1 MEISSIIFFYRILG
15 LDLQIKESKISEHKK
30 IKFNVDKNNDLIFKF
45 QGNSLPR
52 TMDYNK

>member
-1 MEISSIIFFYRILG
+1 MEISSIILYYRILP
-15 LDLQIKESKISEHKK
+15 LKLNIKDSKISEHKK

-45 QGNSLPR
+45 KGNSLPN